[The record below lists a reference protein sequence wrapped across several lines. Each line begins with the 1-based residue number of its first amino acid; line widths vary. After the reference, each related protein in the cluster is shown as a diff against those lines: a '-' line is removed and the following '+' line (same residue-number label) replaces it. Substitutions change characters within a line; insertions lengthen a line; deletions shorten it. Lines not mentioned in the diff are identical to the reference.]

1 MENVVKMIKECRN
14 LGCVAYRRLQVHV
27 MLSQGSH
34 DVREL
39 PGAALAMPSLS
50 S

>member
-1 MENVVKMIKECRN
+1 MENIVKMIKECRN
-14 LGCVAYRRLQVHV
+14 LGCVAYRFQVHV